1 MTPERAHLLAGLL
14 DEMRT
19 KDAGF
24 IPDEAWLSV
33 QATFAIPYVEVLI
46 LTKDSPPKFLL
57 TYREDASWKGWHI
70 PGGIWYTKYTQAEAV
85 RSVARR
91 ELGIDVKFVAE
102 AMTEKWADHPYGNP
116 ISHVCIAK
124 AKEPIKETPKMRFF
138 SNIPDGMIIHHRAF
152 IERALEF
159 ESQRRDR
166 ADRDRKVRKFFGQK

>member
-1 MTPERAHLLAGLL
+1 VTPERAHLLAGLL

-102 AMTEKWADHPYGNP
+102 VMTEKWADHPYGNP
-116 ISHVCIAK
+116 ISHVCIAR
-124 AKEPIKETPKMRFF
+124 ALEPIEETPERRLFKSVPNNMV
-138 SNIPDGMIIHHRAF
+138 IHHGAF
-152 IERALEF
+152 VERALEF
-159 ESQRRDR
+159 EKQRRDATER
-166 ADRDRKVRKFFGQK
+166 NRTVRKFFGQK